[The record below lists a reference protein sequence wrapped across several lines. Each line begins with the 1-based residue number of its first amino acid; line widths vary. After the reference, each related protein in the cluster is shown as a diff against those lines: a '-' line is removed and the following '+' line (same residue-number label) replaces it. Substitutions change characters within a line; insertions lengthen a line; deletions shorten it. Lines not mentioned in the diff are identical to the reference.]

1 MKNNSNAPSKVSAQE
16 MMDLV
21 IEIDKKVS
29 AIADRD
35 EKGNNKESKPVSK
48 AGTAIAILLMVLGA
62 AIMLCMYV
70 PQLVTLLATLASA
83 WQWICLGYAVVAT
96 VVSGAFRLN
105 TPVRILTVLFA
116 MAPIAS
122 MLIISAL

>member
-1 MKNNSNAPSKVSAQE
+1 MKNNSNAPSKVSARE

-21 IEIDKKVS
+21 IEIDRKVS

-35 EKGNNKESKPVSK
+35 ETSKKVDSKPISK
-48 AGTAIAILLMVLGA
+48 AGTAIAILLMIVGA

-70 PQLVTLLATLASA
+70 SQLVTPLATLLAA
-83 WQWICLGYAVVAT
+83 RQWICLGYAIVAT
-96 VVSGAFRLN
+96 VVACAFRLN

-116 MAPIAS
+116 LAPIAS
-122 MLIISAL
+122 ILITSAI

>member
-21 IEIDKKVS
+21 IGIDRKVS

-35 EKGNNKESKPVSK
+35 EMSNKVDSKPISK
-48 AGTAIAILLMVLGA
+48 VGTAIAILLMLMGT
-62 AIMLCMYV
+62 AIMLCMFV
-70 PQLVTLLATLASA
+70 PQLATLLANLASA
-83 WQWICLGYAVVAT
+83 WKWTCLGYAIGAT

-116 MAPIAS
+116 LAPIS
-122 MLIISAL
+122 SILITSTL

>member
-21 IEIDKKVS
+21 IGIDRKVS

-35 EKGNNKESKPVSK
+35 ETSNKVESKPISK
-48 AGTAIAILLMVLGA
+48 AGTAIAILLMLTGA

-70 PQLVTLLATLASA
+70 PQLATLLANLASA
-83 WQWICLGYAVVAT
+83 WQWICLGYAIVAT

-116 MAPIAS
+116 LAPIAS
-122 MLIISAL
+122 ILITSAI